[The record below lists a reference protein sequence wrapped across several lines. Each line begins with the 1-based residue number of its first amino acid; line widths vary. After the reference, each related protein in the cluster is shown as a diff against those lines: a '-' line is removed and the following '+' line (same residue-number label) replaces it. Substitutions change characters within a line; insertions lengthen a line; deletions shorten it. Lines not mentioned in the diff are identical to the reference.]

1 MVAPAGV
8 NEGTPQDP
16 VTAGGAGV
24 EVTETPTAES
34 EPTETARAQADPANA
49 GQASAVQADAGQASA
64 VRADTGQTDAGQ
76 ADTGHAEAKPA
87 RVIPA
92 EVVPAPAKPADE
104 ELAVVPDGGPAVA
117 APTEEGLAKATPGE
131 EGQADA
137 APAEEGL
144 ADAAPAETSPGTG
157 VPGEAEPT
165 DGEHA
170 EADAGE
176 PDWDA
181 EEQRRDIGPLAVVGM
196 IFGVIALVGV
206 AAGVLA
212 VITHG
217 FRPKTVITYRPAAV
231 FGLRPGEC
239 VKSGANALNVTVVS
253 CATAHDAEVF
263 AVFSLPDTAWP
274 GTSAVQQNAGNGCAS
289 RLSGYLN
296 PALATAD
303 LTQEYVYPNK
313 TAWQA
318 GERTVVCEIRAA
330 SGPLTGSV
338 RAKR

>member
-8 NEGTPQDP
+8 NEGIPHDP

-34 EPTETARAQADPANA
+34 EPTETTRAQADPADA
-49 GQASAVQADAGQASA
+49 GQASSVRADAGQAGA
-64 VRADTGQTDAGQ
+64 VRADTGQTDEGQ
-76 ADTGHAEAKPA
+76 ATGHAEAKPA
-87 RVIPA
+87 GVIPA
-92 EVVPAPAKPADE
+92 KVVPAPAKPADE
-104 ELAVVPDGGPAVA
+104 ELAAVPDGGPAVA
-117 APTEEGLAKATPGE
+117 ALAE
-131 EGQADA
+131 EGQ
-137 APAEEGL
+137 
-144 ADAAPAETSPGTG
+144 
-157 VPGEAEPT
+157 AEPT
-165 DGEHA
+165 DGEHV

-196 IFGVIALVGV
+196 IVGVIALVGV

-253 CATAHDAEVF
+253 CATAHGAEVF
-263 AVFSLPDTAWP
+263 AVFSLPDTAWR

-289 RLSGYLN
+289 RLGGYLD